1 MNESTNTTKT
11 NLYKAD
17 QYDQFAEDM
26 HQRFPLMFQ
35 NSYGGFCTGPGW
47 WHIIEVLCLNIQRY
61 IEGRQKTR
69 AILLANNPYNITI
82 PDEVP
87 QVVVEQIKEK
97 FGGLRFYYS
106 GGDDTIDGMVR
117 IAEAW
122 ASRTCETCGHPGELR
137 YGGWVRTLC
146 DYHEEEYQK
155 HGRNATGWIG
165 PNTL

>member
-35 NSYGGFCTGPGW
+35 GNYGGFCTGPGW
-47 WHIIEVLCLNIQRY
+47 WHIIEVLCHNIQRY
-61 IEGRQKTR
+61 IEGRQTTR
-69 AILLANNPYNITI
+69 AILLENNPYNITI

-122 ASRTCETCGHPGELR
+122 ASRTCETCGQPGETR
-137 YGGWVRTLC
+137 SGGWIRTLC
-146 DYHEEEYQK
+146 DHHEAEYQK
-155 HGRNATGWIG
+155 NRSTAIGWMG

>member
-1 MNESTNTTKT
+1 MVT
-11 NLYKAD
+11 LYKAD
-17 QYDQFAEDM
+17 QYDQFAENM

-35 NSYGGFCTGPGW
+35 GNYGGFCTGSGW
-47 WHIIEVLCLNIQRY
+47 WHIIETLCLNIQRH

-82 PDEVP
+82 PDEIP